1 MIEETGY
8 GYRLALPGGPPATAA
23 AWLDELRRA
32 VQPRG
37 APFFVLLDLRV
48 SRVLQADTREILAE
62 ALAHCREAGMVRTV
76 QVLDSALTTLQAAGI
91 ARDAGLGDT
100 VCVLD
105 ASLEPDWEQ
114 AALAW
119 LHGAS
124 TALPAPQP

>member
-1 MIEETGY
+1 MIEETEY

-32 VQPRG
+32 VRPRG
-37 APFFVLLDLRV
+37 APFSVLLDLRV
-48 SRVLQADTREILAE
+48 SRVLQADIREILAE
-62 ALAHCREAGMVRTV
+62 ALAHCRETGMARTV

-124 TALPAPQP
+124 TPLPAPRP